1 MLFKSGYTGLNL
13 HLYNLELRLKSL
25 FSLSSGGSSTTQ
37 LGISVDEERVAVAI
51 ANHESDPPTIS
62 QVLTLPLEKSL
73 KATLQQAIKQT
84 NATDAQAVFGLK
96 VHDSKFH
103 KVQKPNIP
111 EEERNT
117 SLLFLMKDRLGQ
129 AVDNTMIGCIDYPE
143 GCRHDD
149 QLMVFEVN
157 KPHIAS
163 LVEAGHGCGLNIDA
177 IDVVEL
183 LYGDLIYSEEEMHK
197 GIGFIV
203 EHDTGVHL
211 LLYRDHSLYLI
222 RRLQDISDLLSC
234 LPAPGNAQ
242 MADAL
247 TLEVQRTLDYYDSL
261 MGQPT
266 PANLYIMPSISDMT
280 ALAEYL
286 NASLAPSVSMLDL
299 NNLLDLPEALDYAS
313 QQDVVVAVAASLR
326 RSHK

>member
-1 MLFKSGYTGLNL
+1 M
-13 HLYNLELRLKSL
+13 
-25 FSLSSGGSSTTQ
+25 FSLAKSGSSTTQ
-37 LGISVDEERVAVAI
+37 LGISVDEERVAVAL
-51 ANHESDPPTIS
+51 ANHESDPPSIS
-62 QVLTLPLEKSL
+62 QAFTLPLEKSL
-73 KATLQQAIKQT
+73 KATLQKAVKQA
-84 NATDAQAVFGLK
+84 NAADAQVVFGLK
-96 VHDSKFH
+96 VHDTKFH
-103 KVQKPNIP
+103 KIQKPNIP

-129 AVDNTMIGCIDYPE
+129 AVDNTLLGCVDYPD

-149 QLMVFEVN
+149 QLMVFEAS
-157 KPHIAS
+157 KPRVAS
-163 LVEAGHGCGLNIDA
+163 LVEAGHGCGMNIDA

-183 LYGDLIYSEEEMHK
+183 LYGDLIFSEEEMHK

-222 RRLQDISDLLSC
+222 RRLQDISDLIGC

-242 MADAL
+242 MADTL
-247 TLEVQRTLDYYDSL
+247 MLEVQRTLDYYDSL

-266 PANLYIMPSISDMT
+266 PAHLYVMPSFTDMT
-280 ALAEYL
+280 PLAEYL
-286 NASLAPSVSMLDL
+286 DSSLAPLVTVLDL
-299 NNLLDLPEALDYAS
+299 NELLDLPEVLDYAT

-326 RSHK
+326 RSH